1 MRKLDV
7 FERLVLK
14 HLNGVDR
21 TVGVSEAQI
30 RMVIPAVTRL
40 DHVMSGLFMDGMVTR
55 HGELWRITGN
65 GIESLLLGGLSE

>member
-14 HLNGVDR
+14 HMNGSDR
-21 TVGVSEAQI
+21 TVGMSETQI
-30 RMVIPAVTRL
+30 SAVIPAVTRL
-40 DHVMSGLFMDGMVTR
+40 DHVMSGLFMGGMVTR
-55 HGELWRITGN
+55 HGDLWRITGD

>member
-7 FERLVLK
+7 FERLALK
-14 HLNGVDR
+14 HMNGVDR
-21 TVGVSEAQI
+21 TVGVSDVELNAI
-30 RMVIPAVTRL
+30 LPAVTRL
-40 DHVMSGLFMDGMVTR
+40 DHVLSGLLMDGMVTR